1 MNAVV
6 ILLVGLAILV
16 VAYITYG
23 KWLAKQWGID
33 PSRPTPAHEMED
45 GRTTYLRK
53 RQFFSAITS
62 SIAGAG
68 PINGPIQAAVFGWV
82 PVLLWVLVGGIF
94 SSALSTTSARCSLPS
109 VIKDSPSVK

>member
-33 PSRPTPAHEMED
+33 PSRPTPAHE
-45 GRTTYLRK
+45 
-53 RQFFSAITS
+53 
-62 SIAGAG
+62 
-68 PINGPIQAAVFGWV
+68 
-82 PVLLWVLVGGIF
+82 
-94 SSALSTTSARCSLPS
+94 LSL
-109 VIKDSPSVK
+109 IHI